1 MRGSPALNLVD
12 NPMANYTANLNVMVK
27 AARNAARGLI
37 RDFGEVENL
46 QVSIKGVSDFVSNAD
61 VKAEERIRADLT
73 YARPAYG
80 WLGEESEEVIGDD
93 ETRRWI
99 VDPLDGT
106 TNFLHGLPHWAI
118 SIAME
123 HKGEVVAAVVLDP
136 AKDEMF
142 TAEKGQGA
150 WMNGRRIRVSA
161 RRDLSECIFATGVP
175 FGSKKTL
182 PDTMNEL
189 MRLMPVCA
197 GVRRFG
203 SAALDLAYVAAGR
216 YDGYWERELSPWDVA
231 AGLLLVREAGGLVS
245 DLDGGRNVFS
255 TGDVLAS
262 NPDIHAKFVKS
273 LKG

>member
-1 MRGSPALNLVD
+1 
-12 NPMANYTANLNVMVK
+12 MATFTANLNVMVK
-27 AARNAARGLI
+27 AARSAARGLI

-46 QVSIKGVSDFVSNAD
+46 QVSVKGVSDFVSNAD
-61 VKAEERIRADLT
+61 VKAEEIIRAELT

-80 WLGEESEEVIGDD
+80 WLGEESKEVIGAD

-123 HKGEVVAAVVLDP
+123 HKGEVVAAVVLDA

-161 RRDLSECIFATGVP
+161 RRDLSECLFATGVP
-175 FGSKKTL
+175 FGSKTTM
-182 PDTMNEL
+182 PDTIREL
-189 MRLMPVCA
+189 TRLMPVCA

-203 SAALDLAYVAAGR
+203 AASLDLAYVAAGR
-216 YDGYWERELSPWDVA
+216 YDGYWEREISTWDIA
-231 AGLLLVREAGGLVS
+231 AGLLLVREAGGFAG
-245 DLDGGRNVFS
+245 DIDGGKDPFG
-255 TGDVLAS
+255 TGTVLAT
-262 NPDIHAKFVKS
+262 NAEVNARFVKA